1 MTLPRAFRPLLAAP
15 ALAALAACATLRTQ
29 PPAADPALLSGG
41 PARLST
47 RDCGTDRAP
56 GALPDADELV
66 DAEGLAT
73 DVARLAAGRSLPA
86 GYVLLSMGYAPDGAN
101 VRRAVIEHSLPP
113 RLADSL
119 QKLVFARRRGAAP
132 QPREWGV
139 RMRVDV
145 DAAGTLALRV
155 GRRELC
161 APRPLGRGMF
171 TLAGTSRTPLPD
183 PYAEDSPAA
192 YTVWVRVRLD
202 ELGRVM
208 DASLERGMVRGV
220 SEAMLLGYVRSMS
233 FHPAVED
240 GRPVPGETRVP
251 VRLPG

>member
-1 MTLPRAFRPLLAAP
+1 MTLHRALRPLLATP
-15 ALAALAACATLRTQ
+15 ALAALAACAGLRTP
-29 PPAADPALLSGG
+29 PPAADPALLSEV

-47 RDCGTDRAP
+47 RDCAVDRAP
-56 GALPDADELV
+56 DALPDADELV
-66 DAEGLAT
+66 DAEGLAA
-73 DVARLAAGRSLPA
+73 DVAHLAAGRALPA

-119 QKLVFARRRGAAP
+119 QALVFARRRGAAP
-132 QPREWGV
+132 RPREWGV

-145 DAAGTLALRV
+145 DAAGALALRV

-161 APRPLGRGMF
+161 APRPLGAGTF

-192 YTVWVRVRLD
+192 YTVWVHVRLD

-233 FHPAVED
+233 FHPAAED